1 MKKEQFGGFI
11 DKYRIEIISKP
22 SWMIV
27 ESIRVFRINLCREGQ
42 KLDNNRKKK
51 NEKMTILNS
60 GKFQKQM
67 RAVRK
72 ISPSGLKKK

>member
-42 KLDNNRKKK
+42 KLDNNTKKK
-51 NEKMTILNS
+51 RKNDDSKLW
-60 GKFQKQM
+60 
-67 RAVRK
+67 K
-72 ISPSGLKKK
+72 ISETNASGT

>member
-42 KLDNNRKKK
+42 KLDNNRKKRK
-51 NEKMTILNS
+51 NDDSKLW
-60 GKFQKQM
+60 
-67 RAVRK
+67 K
-72 ISPSGLKKK
+72 ISETNASGT